1 MDGSIGGECD
11 GKWYGGVYGWGF
23 SVYDPAS
30 KEIRHRP
37 AMMSRAPYSFG
48 NGLLVT
54 GDQKYV
60 DAWRGVVEG
69 VNSNHKTID
78 GKKMYPRM
86 HGDEGWYD
94 FREEPFDEGLLQV
107 YYWSMDG
114 ADRDKVSGSGWLE
127 FLDGKNPGYPVES
140 FEEDI
145 ELVRSKME
153 KVAADTAS
161 PDTRMSDDMNS
172 LTPAVTE
179 AMTELMLGGLPTGR
193 EGHPLHARIRYFDP
207 ERGRA
212 GIPEDVASLV
222 TGLTATDVTFTLVNI
237 NQVEGRRVVIQG
249 GGYGEHQ
256 IKEYV
261 CNGET
266 VSIDDRSFELS
277 LAPGSG
283 AEIRLVM
290 DRYVNQPTLGFPN
303 GV

>member
-1 MDGSIGGECD
+1 
-11 GKWYGGVYGWGF
+11 
-23 SVYDPAS
+23 
-30 KEIRHRP
+30 
-37 AMMSRAPYSFG
+37 
-48 NGLLVT
+48 
-54 GDQKYV
+54 
-60 DAWRGVVEG
+60 
-69 VNSNHKTID
+69 
-78 GKKMYPRM
+78 
-86 HGDEGWYD
+86 
-94 FREEPFDEGLLQV
+94 
-107 YYWSMDG
+107 
-114 ADRDKVSGSGWLE
+114 
-127 FLDGKNPGYPVES
+127 
-140 FEEDI
+140 
-145 ELVRSKME
+145 
-153 KVAADTAS
+153 
-161 PDTRMSDDMNS
+161 MSDDMNS

-179 AMTELMLGGLPTGR
+179 SLTELMLGGLPTGR